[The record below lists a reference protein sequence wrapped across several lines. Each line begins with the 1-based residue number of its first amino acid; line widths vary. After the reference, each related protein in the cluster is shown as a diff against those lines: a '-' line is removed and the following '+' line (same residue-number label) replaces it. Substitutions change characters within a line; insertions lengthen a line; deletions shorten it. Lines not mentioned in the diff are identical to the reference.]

1 MKCIYCG
8 KSAGLFSRK
17 HKECEQ
23 KHNDTMQELCN
34 KLGNHNL
41 AELEQFATE
50 GFVKPQELRSIILDG
65 FLALLN
71 QHMLDHFVAY
81 QEEKEAEAYMEKYN
95 ISDED
100 MASNSE
106 ILSTFSTYYESIK
119 MREVLEGDDFEVLE
133 WRDRCPVILTK
144 AEKVI
149 WMYPNVECLEDK
161 KRTRYVGGSQ
171 GVSVRIVKGVSYRV
185 GNHRGEKVQ
194 EEYTQS
200 IGYGDLYVT
209 TKNVIFCGDKPIKIP
224 LAKIL
229 SLKEYSNGT
238 GVIKD
243 GANPK
248 QFTFLGITPY
258 IISNTLSLVLE

>member
-144 AEKVI
+144 AEKV
-149 WMYPNVECLEDK
+149 
-161 KRTRYVGGSQ
+161 T
-171 GVSVRIVKGVSYRV
+171 
-185 GNHRGEKVQ
+185 
-194 EEYTQS
+194 
-200 IGYGDLYVT
+200 
-209 TKNVIFCGDKPIKIP
+209 
-224 LAKIL
+224 
-229 SLKEYSNGT
+229 
-238 GVIKD
+238 
-243 GANPK
+243 
-248 QFTFLGITPY
+248 
-258 IISNTLSLVLE
+258 ISH